1 MHISVV
7 GDRLI
12 LVVIFDRRSSVGLVR
27 LRVRRASEE
36 LARILAAAEESAGEE
51 EGVIEELTEED
62 IESLFR

>member
-27 LRVRRASEE
+27 LRVRKATERLALVLAEAMAASEG
-36 LARILAAAEESAGEE
+36 SQG
-51 EGVIEELTEED
+51 GIEELTEAD
-62 IESLFR
+62 IESLFK

>member
-36 LARILAAAEESAGEE
+36 LAKILAVAEESAGEE
-51 EGVIEELTEED
+51 EGLIEELTEED